1 MKLIKNS
8 SASQN
13 KWVIILT
20 FVCNLDWAHL
30 INKVENVLQ
39 GKRVQRGKLVFYLRV
54 IAAF

>member
-1 MKLIKNS
+1 MNPISKVLKYS
-8 SASQN
+8 HFS
-13 KWVIILT
+13 
-20 FVCNLDWAHL
+20 FNLDWAHL